1 MFLDA
6 QAHIVMKELDVK
18 IFSSKLVYSSALGY
32 IVNWLTKFMT
42 LKYKYFSD
50 FLQII
55 SRGQVCRLSEEVKYF
70 PIQLSLTCM
79 NCPKPYSG
87 QQE

>member
-18 IFSSKLVYSSALGY
+18 IFSNKLVYSSALGY

-55 SRGQVCRLSEEVKYF
+55 SRGQYAVFRRKSNISPF
-70 PIQLSLTCM
+70 SSL
-79 NCPKPYSG
+79 
-87 QQE
+87 